1 MQINDCGLIRSRPC
15 EFNSSILHGRNSI
28 AIAIAI
34 AWIQKR
40 MTPKHTMFTW
50 ARAFLPV

>member
-15 EFNSSILHGRNSI
+15 EFNSGILHARNS
-28 AIAIAI
+28 IAI